1 MVENASR
8 AVIVSNRRITGLS
21 ADVIAELI
29 SEVGPLWHE
38 RHQVRLASKPRRRA
52 LGAGA
57 KHRLVFVDR
66 LLATLVHLRHGV
78 THDVLAGWFGVD
90 RSTITRAIGEVRPLL
105 AERGCTVSPDV
116 RLRSLAEVVD
126 HLGAS
131 GKTGIVDGTE
141 IRVRRPAAGRKDRD
155 RFISGKNKQ
164 NAVKSMVVTD
174 GEGRVLWCSPARPAS
189 CADITHARQLGLVK
203 LLADGPAVEI
213 LADAGYQGLGAQT
226 GGRMVTPPH
235 RKFKKDAPD
244 WYEEMYERQ
253 RKAHSSR
260 RIRGRARHRPPEE
273 LAGTGPPPRPPRAH
287 ERHRPGRR
295 RPAVPPTIRRPGR
308 SAADVNTEPRR
319 TLRRLTANHAR
330 ARYPTA
336 RRVRRAAWGNGLT
349 ATSEPRPRPTHHLW
363 NPRFRGWGR
372 SSAGEAPVR

>member
-1 MVENASR
+1 M
-8 AVIVSNRRITGLS
+8 
-21 ADVIAELI
+21 
-29 SEVGPLWHE
+29 
-38 RHQVRLASKPRRRA
+38 ASKPRKRA

-57 KHRLVFVDR
+57 RHWLVFIDR
-66 LLATLVHLRHGV
+66 LLATLVHLRHEV
-78 THDVLAGWFGVD
+78 THDVVAGWFGVD
-90 RSTITRAIGEVRPLL
+90 RSTVTRAIGEVRPLL

-155 RFISGKNKQ
+155 TFISGRNKQ

-226 GGRMVTPPH
+226 GGRVVTPPH
-235 RKFKKDAPD
+235 RKFRKDAPD
-244 WYEEMYERQ
+244 WYEEIHERR

-260 RIRGRARHRPPEE
+260 RIRVERGIAHLKNWRALARH
-273 LAGTGPPPRPPRAH
+273 L
-287 ERHRPGRR
+287 GRR
-295 RPAVPPTIRRPGR
+295 EHMSDIVQAI
-308 SAADVNTEPRR
+308 AALLSHQQTAD
-319 TLRRLTANHAR
+319 LTAAR
-330 ARYPTA
+330 LR
-336 RRVRRAAWGNGLT
+336 
-349 ATSEPRPRPTHHLW
+349 
-363 NPRFRGWGR
+363 
-372 SSAGEAPVR
+372 